1 MVPQVGIPR
10 KNDGERGASFWRRG
24 LFRVCKKE
32 KKDDVEEDDK
42 VGWCWRGGGEQQIG
56 YEARKQE
63 QEIVLNEESGLVI

>member
-1 MVPQVGIPR
+1 MMVKEEPHFGEEGFSEFVR
-10 KNDGERGASFWRRG
+10 K
-24 LFRVCKKE
+24 K

-42 VGWCWRGGGEQQIG
+42 VGWCWRGDGEQQLG